1 MFFILEQIFLFGENM
16 KKAFTLIELLV
27 VIAIIA
33 ILAAILFPVFAQA
46 REKARQTNCLSN
58 CKQIGTALQL
68 YVDDYDETM
77 PPMYD
82 ITLNARNIDANTYK
96 GYPCYGNFA
105 PLDWHNWVIVGDSW
119 TWMDSIYPYVKNI
132 KMFVCP
138 SYAQKVSGYF
148 ISGYAYNLYISG
160 IDPEVNLTNL
170 KEGIKCTPVSL
181 SAVKNPS
188 ELLFVGEAPILAN
201 SIYGSLYL
209 TNHLL
214 NALDNA
220 GSGAVTSFR
229 HNKGANF
236 TMCDGHAKYYKR
248 GQGPS
253 ISYYEYGYGKGKPFW
268 DPAY

>member
-1 MFFILEQIFLFGENM
+1 M
-16 KKAFTLIELLV
+16 KKGFTLIELLV

-68 YVDDYDETM
+68 FVDDYDETL
-77 PPMYD
+77 PTMYD
-82 ITLNARNIDANTYK
+82 MNRHPGNLDANTYK
-96 GYPCYGNFA
+96 DYPCYGHFA
-105 PLDWHNWVIVGDSW
+105 TLDWLNWNIVGDRW

-132 KMFVCP
+132 RMFVCP
-138 SYAQKVSGYF
+138 SYTKKVSGYLCNGYGYNVF
-148 ISGYAYNLYISG
+148 LCGINPDSGMANVKDTTKY
-160 IDPEVNLTNL
+160 
-170 KEGIKCTPVSL
+170 TPVSL
-181 SAVKNPS
+181 SSVKNPS
-188 ELLFVGEAPILAN
+188 GILFVCDTPILDTTM
-201 SIYGSLYL
+201 YGSLYL
-209 TNHLL
+209 TRHLL

-229 HNKGANF
+229 HNSGANF

-253 ISYYEYGYGKGKPFW
+253 GTYNQYDHGTGMEWW